1 MTEPTLAQRIEQAV
15 RNYIRACNDGGATAI
30 AACFS
35 ADAVHYFPGIQ
46 KWSGATAIGDNFAER
61 VRDFGQCWTVDQVLV
76 DAGRCAAT
84 LEWTQFDRS
93 GRVVRGV
100 DWIVLEPQTLLIR
113 EVRPYVAAFRADAAR
128 QELQNFDYAGR
139 GYPMGAPPR

>member
-1 MTEPTLAQRIEQAV
+1 MTEPTLARRIEQAV
-15 RNYIRACNDGGATAI
+15 RNYFRACNDGEAKAI

-35 ADAVHYFPGIQ
+35 ADGVHYFPGIK
-46 KWSGATAIGDNFAER
+46 KWSGATAIGDNLAER

-100 DWIVLEPQTLLIR
+100 DWIVLEPQTLRIR
-113 EVRPYVAAFRADAAR
+113 EVRPYLAAFRADVAR
-128 QELQNFDYAGR
+128 QELQDFDYAGR
-139 GYPMGAPPR
+139 GYPMDAPPR